1 MNTISSKEQEGRYIQ
16 PPIFYLTEEQCQED
30 KILNVME
37 DYKEIIED
45 HPIVVFKLM
54 SKSKYITSE
63 LVECQSYEMR
73 KVSNGNISS
82 IIYVPTM
89 KNMKQPVTK
98 RGEISHEELENYF
111 SSDLQSSVANVTSGN
126 FQFSHSMMNSESEES
141 KKIKKSNL
149 LLEEILTF
157 TPLTQTEPQFLN
169 LNDRG

>member
-82 IIYVPTM
+82 IIYVINT
-89 KNMKQPVTK
+89 
-98 RGEISHEELENYF
+98 IS
-111 SSDLQSSVANVTSGN
+111 
-126 FQFSHSMMNSESEES
+126 
-141 KKIKKSNL
+141 I
-149 LLEEILTF
+149 
-157 TPLTQTEPQFLN
+157 
-169 LNDRG
+169 